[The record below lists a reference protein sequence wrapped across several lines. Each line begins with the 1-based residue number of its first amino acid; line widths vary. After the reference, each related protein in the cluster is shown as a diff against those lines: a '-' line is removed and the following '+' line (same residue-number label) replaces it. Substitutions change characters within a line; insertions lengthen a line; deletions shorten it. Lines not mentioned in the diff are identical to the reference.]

1 MYIHEYCIGHCPI
14 HESIIKNF
22 PHSFTDGQTVRKG
35 ELGSGLLLQA
45 PRVHI
50 VITLRTKIN

>member
-35 ELGSGLLLQA
+35 ELGSGLLLLA
-45 PRVHI
+45 PHCDNI
-50 VITLRTKIN
+50 KN